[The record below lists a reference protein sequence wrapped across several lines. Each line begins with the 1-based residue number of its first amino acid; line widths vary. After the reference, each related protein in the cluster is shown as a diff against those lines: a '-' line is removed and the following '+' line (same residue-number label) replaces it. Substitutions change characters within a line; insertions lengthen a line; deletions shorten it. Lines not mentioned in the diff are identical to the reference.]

1 MTTTLSLHPPSARL
15 RLGEQSFQDGSARR
29 IDGAWWPRSYDL
41 TAELPG
47 LLAGLPHRWG
57 HISSVLVNGTM
68 WSLSGDGMLIEDQK
82 VHLRRTDLPRAE
94 HTICLL
100 APGYGRWDLLV
111 VPPAATE
118 EEAER
123 LMETATAD
131 APLAGRT
138 A

>member
-1 MTTTLSLHPPSARL
+1 M
-15 RLGEQSFQDGSARR
+15 
-29 IDGAWWPRSYDL
+29 
-41 TAELPG
+41 
-47 LLAGLPHRWG
+47 
-57 HISSVLVNGTM
+57 
-68 WSLSGDGMLIEDQK
+68 
-82 VHLRRTDLPRAE
+82 HLRRTDLPRAE

-123 LMETATAD
+123 LMETATAP